1 GFLPART
8 LGVKMRSLVL
18 MVLLTM
24 SGLIQANEP
33 EDVLHQYFEVL
44 TERDFSNLSGLMSER
59 NMADLKELA
68 DRAILSQA
76 PRGRFG
82 LQERF
87 FGHKVGA
94 QAIEKTR
101 AKHYLDVIAGEV
113 LNAANA
119 THFMVD
125 SESVLGRVD
134 EGDDMVHF
142 VARLELH
149 QDEKSSSDVMLYTLV
164 RENGLWKL
172 TFPPTFKQ
180 ILSLLEASYKRM

>member
-1 GFLPART
+1 
-8 LGVKMRSLVL
+8 MRLLVL

-33 EDVLHQYFEVL
+33 EDVLNQYFEVL
-44 TERDFSNLSGLMSER
+44 TERDFSNLSGLMSEK

-76 PRGRFG
+76 SRGRFG

-87 FGHKVGA
+87 FGQKVTA
-94 QAIEKTR
+94 EAIEKTQ
-101 AKHYLDVIAGEV
+101 AKHYLDVMAGEV

-125 SESVLGRVD
+125 SESILGRVD

-149 QDEKSSSDVMLYTLV
+149 QEEKSSSDVMLYTLV